1 MSKPVNPAEPTI
13 EDYKKYT
20 RELKLKIKRLQDKN
34 KELVEE
40 NVSLR
45 SGPGRPRLGQPAG
58 ALAER
63 LNFALSLNSK
73 VIRAQVVLASAGRLE
88 KHPSPQEVQEAV
100 ATRRSQRP
108 NIESWKSQS

>member
-45 SGPGRPRLGQPAG
+45 SGPVRARNGQPPAG
-58 ALAER
+58 ALSEKV
-63 LNFALSLNSK
+63 NFALSLNSK
-73 VIRAQVVLASAGRLE
+73 VIRAQVGYLSSRPFGEAS
-88 KHPSPQEVQEAV
+88 
-100 ATRRSQRP
+100 
-108 NIESWKSQS
+108 